1 MFYAADASEREGG
14 PAYLCFYSS
23 VEYVSPHKPISVK
36 MDWIR

>member
-23 VEYVSPHKPISVK
+23 VEYVSPKPISMK